1 MTGVRAVLSGFLAGA
16 FFGFLVASATVL
28 GASENPHSW
37 MLGRRARVRKYEASE
52 WELCDIVAVSWRGS
66 VCARRVADPD
76 GKGFW
81 VVRSKVPTHVRFR

>member
-1 MTGVRAVLSGFLAGA
+1 MTGVWAVLSGFVAGA
-16 FFGFLVASATVL
+16 SFGLLVASATVF
-28 GASENPHSW
+28 GSAENPHAW

-66 VCARRVADPD
+66 VCARRVSDPD

-81 VVRSKVPTHVRFR
+81 IGWRKVPTHVRFR